1 MKRYVLAA
9 LAVLLAAAPE
19 RAVAS
24 DGSTVSISTSG
35 GVIFAAAN
43 PSAQPV
49 TPASTSLVATITI
62 DGAKNGHSWTLTIR
76 GANSNFTGTSGAP
89 IPISNVQWT
98 ATAAVIGGVGSA
110 NVSSGQNLSTTDVLV
125 ASGLEGNKSPCIIQV
140 TFNFTINNS
149 WTYDADTYLQN
160 LVLTAT
166 AL

>member
-1 MKRYVLAA
+1 MKRYVLAG

-24 DGSTVSISTSG
+24 DGATVSISTSG
-35 GVIFAAAN
+35 GVTFAAAN
-43 PSAQPV
+43 PSTQPI

-62 DGAKNGHSWTLTIR
+62 NGAKNGNSWFLTIR

-89 IPISNVQWT
+89 IPISNVHWT
-98 ATAAVIGGVGSA
+98 ATAAVISGAGSA
-110 NVSSGQNLSTTDVLV
+110 SVSSGQNLSTTDVPV

-140 TFNFTINNS
+140 TFNFKINNS